1 MQEKLLGCTLVIE
14 YPEWGAVLSGMNMYS
29 TMYPN
34 LLDTWVALLDGEPV
48 GWVLRAHTTY
58 KAGQGAKKRGRGMPV
73 NGRPIKGEAMFYV
86 HPDHR
91 RKGIGRALRDLI
103 EREHG
108 PGIVTAW
115 DDISEGFYG
124 TFKDWE
130 LQREDEP
137 AEFDNSSFKF

>member
-1 MQEKLLGCTLVIE
+1 
-14 YPEWGAVLSGMNMYS
+14 MYS
-29 TMYPN
+29 TLYPN

-103 EREHG
+103 EQEHG
-108 PGIVTAW
+108 PGIVQPW
-115 DDISEGFYG
+115 DDISEGFYS
-124 TFKDWE
+124 TFKGWE